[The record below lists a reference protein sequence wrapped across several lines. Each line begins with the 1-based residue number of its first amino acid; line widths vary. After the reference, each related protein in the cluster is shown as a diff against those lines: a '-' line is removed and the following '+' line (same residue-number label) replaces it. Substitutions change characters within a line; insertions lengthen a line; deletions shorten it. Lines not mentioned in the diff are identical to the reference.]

1 MKKLT
6 RCLNF
11 RLKWPLWNVEKT
23 AFFSSPNPT
32 SAAWLTKWSL
42 DFGKKSIFLFTK
54 QNKKNRRCS
63 NWRFQKLKEPEIA
76 KKKKRFSLFTK
87 ANKKKWNYSN
97 LVHSTLI
104 STKKKLI
111 RLNSTKTSFYV
122 TLRKVFEQAKEASF
136 LFNNKLGF
144 SKTKQKQRG
153 TFSAVKRLPQNCWLA
168 SRLFRWKKMVLEI
181 VSFLFLNLPFF
192 FILAFVTKQI
202 SFFPTSF
209 FLLATL
215 NKVKSARLALVCF
228 LYSQ

>member
-1 MKKLT
+1 ML
-6 RCLNF
+6 
-11 RLKWPLWNVEKT
+11 
-23 AFFSSPNPT
+23 
-32 SAAWLTKWSL
+32 
-42 DFGKKSIFLFTK
+42 
-54 QNKKNRRCS
+54 
-63 NWRFQKLKEPEIA
+63 KLKVSKAEGTWNCE
-76 KKKKRFSLFTK
+76 KKKAVFLVYKSKQKKVKLLQFGSF
-87 ANKKKWNYSN
+87 NFDFHKKKTNSFEFN
-97 LVHSTLI
+97 
-104 STKKKLI
+104 KNKL
-111 RLNSTKTSFYV
+111 LCNTQKSFW
-122 TLRKVFEQAKEASF
+122 KQAKEASF